1 MDPLRGLV
9 EASRKATET
18 WLAENDLI
26 GLDENACRSLAVAA
40 GLTLRTI
47 VRDGEHVLQH
57 SDRRT
62 GRISVEVRDG
72 KVLRIDRFT

>member
-1 MDPLRGLV
+1 MDPFRELT

-26 GLDENACRSLAVAA
+26 GLDETACQSLAVAA
-40 GLTLRTI
+40 GFTLRTI

-57 SDRRT
+57 SDWRT

-72 KVLRIDRFT
+72 KVLRIAKFT